1 MPHIEHRLTLLTAAL
16 RELWAL
22 QQERL
27 EEEKRQIKGN
37 AESPRT
43 NKSGTAAIPRSRP
56 SSVAG
61 K

>member
-27 EEEKRQIKGN
+27 EEEKRQILAN
-37 AESPRT
+37 QIAT
-43 NKSGTAAIPRSRP
+43 NLPPHRQDLNSASTLPAQ
-56 SSVAG
+56 
-61 K
+61 